1 MDFSKLDLS
10 TDLSFEYFISKFR
23 EFCDYSNSKQ
33 DTLVDLQQIQGD
45 LSLYKRTM
53 LSLNTELK
61 QIKKENK
68 ELLLKVEQLQII
80 YKQNKDIQLIQS
92 DINTILSLIK
102 NQQIQNKEILLFKN
116 DIQNIQN
123 KICNFK
129 EEIKQHINS
138 HTRQIQNKEE
148 QLFKNEIQDIKN
160 KICNF
165 KGEIKQHINSH
176 TRQIQNKEILLFK
189 NDIQNIQDKI
199 CNFKEEMKQHIN
211 SHTQQIQNK
220 EEVTFI
226 SLKTSILPELQSI
239 KQTLDKYKDISI
251 MKEEFNKLENLLL
264 AIQLDTN
271 YLSKEMLSQPLKKLE
286 DYISIDNIHS
296 NTITSIIE
304 LQDKRIALCSY
315 DKSITVYSINYEEKK
330 WTQDIKLVNAHED
343 NIFDICEIS
352 INTLASVSPDKK
364 IKIWK
369 INKNNLELLS
379 TLTQHTDK
387 VHKVITLNNEQ
398 FATCSWDKTIKI
410 WNNIS
415 PFNEVKTL
423 THDGQVTNMIKLKT
437 KEIILS
443 SNWTTQ
449 SIDFWDLT
457 KYVKI
462 KSVNGVYTH
471 SNTHEMIELP
481 NTFVAVSSASEGKPI
496 IIIDPSDF
504 YIVKKIRSP
513 EYITGA
519 SALCVLDCHSFI
531 YVWDGKELQFS
542 IDNDYQISYKSKNKS
557 KLKGRGEMITVTNII
572 KFIIIPNKSNGIEIM
587 KLSD

>member
-1 MDFSKLDLS
+1 
-10 TDLSFEYFISKFR
+10 
-23 EFCDYSNSKQ
+23 
-33 DTLVDLQQIQGD
+33 
-45 LSLYKRTM
+45 
-53 LSLNTELK
+53 
-61 QIKKENK
+61 
-68 ELLLKVEQLQII
+68 
-80 YKQNKDIQLIQS
+80 
-92 DINTILSLIK
+92 
-102 NQQIQNKEILLFKN
+102 
-116 DIQNIQN
+116 
-123 KICNFK
+123 
-129 EEIKQHINS
+129 
-138 HTRQIQNKEE
+138 
-148 QLFKNEIQDIKN
+148 
-160 KICNF
+160 
-165 KGEIKQHINSH
+165 
-176 TRQIQNKEILLFK
+176 
-189 NDIQNIQDKI
+189 
-199 CNFKEEMKQHIN
+199 
-211 SHTQQIQNK
+211 
-220 EEVTFI
+220 
-226 SLKTSILPELQSI
+226 
-239 KQTLDKYKDISI
+239 

-264 AIQLDTN
+264 TVQRDTH
-271 YLSKEMLSQPLKKLE
+271 YLTESMLCQPLKKLE

-398 FATCSWDKTIKI
+398 FATCSNDKTIKI
-410 WNNIS
+410 WSNIS
-415 PFNEVKTL
+415 PFDEVKTL
-423 THDGQVTNMIKLKT
+423 THGGNVTNMIKLKT

-457 KYVKI
+457 KYIKI

-471 SNTHEMIELP
+471 SDVHEMIELP
-481 NTFVAVSSASEGKPI
+481 NMFVAVSSASEGKPI
-496 IIIDPSDF
+496 VIIDPIK
-504 YIVKKIRSP
+504 YCIVKKIKDS

-531 YVWDGKELQFS
+531 YVRDGKVLQ
-542 IDNDYQISYKSKNKS
+542 IPMHHDYQISYKSKNKS
-557 KLKGRGEMITVTNII
+557 KLRGKGEMMTVTN
-572 KFIIIPNKSNGIEIM
+572 KNNFIIIPNKSNGIEIM